1 MKTAHDIIIRP
12 VITERSTAD
21 AAIGK
26 YTFIVAVGSTKPEI
40 RQAVE
45 KLFEVKVKAINTTN
59 YEGKT
64 KRQGVHVGK
73 TVGYKKAVVT
83 IDTDP
88 SAESYLTTGGKQT
101 QSTRKYKTTIEEF
114 GFGQ

>member
-1 MKTAHDIIIRP
+1 MSAAHDIIKRP
-12 VITERSTAD
+12 IITEKSTAD

-26 YTFIVAVGSTKPEI
+26 YTFEVATVATKTQV

-45 KLFEVKVKAINTTN
+45 QLFNVKVVKVNTVN
-59 YEGKT
+59 YDGKT
-64 KRQGVHVGK
+64 KRQGVHVGQRNDW
-73 TVGYKKAVVT
+73 KKAVVT

-88 SAESYLTTGGKQT
+88 KAATYLQKGGKT
-101 QSTRKYKTTIEEF
+101 ATAAKKYKNTIEEF

>member
-1 MKTAHDIIIRP
+1 MKTAHDIIVRP
-12 VITERSTAD
+12 VITERSTTD

-26 YTFIVAVGSTKPEI
+26 YTFVVATDATKPEI

-45 KLFEVKVKAINTTN
+45 KLFDVKVKSVNTVN
-59 YEGKT
+59 YDGKI
-64 KRQGVHVGK
+64 KRQGVHKGK
-73 TVGYKKAVVT
+73 TPSFKKAVVT

-88 SAESYLTTGGKQT
+88 SNAVYLIKGGKQT
-101 QSTRKYKTTIEEF
+101 QSTRKYKTSIEEF